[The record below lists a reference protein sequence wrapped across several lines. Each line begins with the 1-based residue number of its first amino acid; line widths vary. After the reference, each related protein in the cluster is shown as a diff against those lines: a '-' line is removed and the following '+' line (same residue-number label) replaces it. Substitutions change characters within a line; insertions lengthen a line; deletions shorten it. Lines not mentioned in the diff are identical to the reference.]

1 MRTHTSRLRDLSASL
16 PTALAAL
23 TVALGAALA
32 AAAPALGGPAA
43 MAAGAIAGG
52 LLVRRARQAAGLTV
66 VAVMASAE
74 LVHHFG
80 WRTTSAVVALTGL
93 ALLALGTTRTAAALR
108 AVHPAAVQG
117 LLAGT
122 GITIALAP
130 VLPVPRLTAAG
141 HGLWAVPGLPEMPV
155 LTLFASVLAATLAVA
170 LEALKATAPSAP
182 AAARRLAGVAVP
194 SRLPSDIPSRPPSDI
209 PDRHAAASMWPKAR
223 ILHAALFAAATGS
236 VVLFG
241 VVPALAGVALSVV
254 LVLLPGFARRLRPH
268 HPLPTDE
275 PAGLPVPI
283 AAPAHHEP
291 GPPPAA
297 QGTHLVLAC
306 TDSAPDPADTT
317 PDGAYSL
324 CNVGN
329 LVPPPRDDGRLDWVT
344 AALQY
349 AVETL
354 EVAAITVRGHSDCAA
369 MRALLDLPPPRPG
382 TRATGSPA
390 APAPLTAWLSHGR
403 PSLARMQRISRR
415 GRGDVALAG
424 RAVADDV
431 ERLALVNVM
440 QQLDHLMAH
449 ACVARRVAEGS
460 LLLRGTYLHAGEET
474 TYVLDR
480 RSHTFTAPRASA
492 PPCLTSADHLG
503 QQV

>member
-23 TVALGAALA
+23 TVALGAVLA

-43 MAAGAIAGG
+43 MAAGATAGG
-52 LLVRRARQAAGLTV
+52 LLARKARQAAGLAV

-80 WRTTSAVVALTGL
+80 WRTASAVVALGGL
-93 ALLALGTTRTAAALR
+93 ALLALGTARTAAAVR
-108 AVHPAAVQG
+108 AVHPAIVQG

-122 GITIALAP
+122 GTTVALAP
-130 VLPVPRLTAAG
+130 VLPAPRLAAEG
-141 HGLWAVPGLPEMPV
+141 RGVWALPGLPGV
-155 LTLFASVLAATLAVA
+155 AALTLFASVLAATLAIA
-170 LEALKATAPSAP
+170 LEALKAAAPSAP
-182 AAARRLAGVAVP
+182 VAEHRSAGTALPPTLP
-194 SRLPSDIPSRPPSDI
+194 SR
-209 PDRHAAASMWPKAR
+209 HAVASMWPK
-223 ILHAALFAAATGS
+223 IFSLHGALFAATAGS
-236 VVLFG
+236 VLLFG
-241 VVPALAGVALSVV
+241 VVPALAGVALSVA
-254 LVLLPGFARRLRPH
+254 LVCLPRCARRLRPH
-268 HPLPTDE
+268 PPEPTDE
-275 PAGLPVPI
+275 PAGLPVQT
-283 AAPAHHEP
+283 AVPAHHEP

-306 TDSAPDPADTT
+306 TDSGPAPADAT

-349 AVETL
+349 AVETMK
-354 EVAAITVRGHSDCAA
+354 VAAITVRGHSDCAA

-382 TRATGSPA
+382 AQATGSTA
-390 APAPLTAWLSHGR
+390 GRAPLTAWLSHGR

-460 LLLRGTYLHAGEET
+460 LLLRGTYVHAQEGT